1 MQEPKRTVQ
10 IHRKEAMTMEEV
22 VSAYIKQ
29 MKIAAGLNTQRIYE
43 AWDACSGAAPYTMR
57 RYFRGGKLYITLSS
71 SVIRNQLLFQKD
83 ALVEKINDYLSKDP
97 LFTQDN
103 NTVSFVQTL
112 ILK

>member
-43 AWDACSGAAPYTMR
+43 AWDACSGAAPFTLKR
-57 RYFRGGKLYITLSS
+57 FFRGGRLYITLSS
-71 SVIRNQLLFQKD
+71 SVVRNQLHFQKED
-83 ALVEKINDYLSKDP
+83 IVEKMNRFLSNDS
-97 LFTQDN
+97 LFTEDN
-103 NTVSFVQTL
+103 RTVGYIQEL